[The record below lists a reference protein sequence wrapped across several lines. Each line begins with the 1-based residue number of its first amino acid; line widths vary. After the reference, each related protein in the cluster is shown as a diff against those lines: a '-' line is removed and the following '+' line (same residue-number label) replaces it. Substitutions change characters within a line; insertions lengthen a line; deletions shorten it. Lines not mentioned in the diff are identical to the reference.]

1 MENERKRKNERERD
15 RDRDRET
22 ERERHLIKEK
32 IYIFCINYKIGN
44 TRIFIIH

>member
-15 RDRDRET
+15 RDKET
-22 ERERHLIKEK
+22 ERQRHLIKEK